1 MPGLCLHI
9 NYYVLF
15 IICLVTVIQLHKQNF
30 HFDFQNTLP
39 FFVHV
44 FFLYNFVFFS
54 RWIKANS
61 TVLHKYHV
69 YCVQFS
75 FICLQSTTVEYVNY
89 VCICYWPFE
98 SSTSKFDNFISSS
111 FSSVWSVK
119 FNYTGTL
126 IVSRCLCVFVYVC
139 IKEIQYMIFV
149 LV

>member
-1 MPGLCLHI
+1 MFYSDVPFLLSSVFISSTSLFKRQSIFYIVSSLFGQNPSIFCIPGLCLHI
-9 NYYVLF
+9 NYYVVF
-15 IICLVTVIQLHKQNF
+15 IIYLVAVIQLHKQNL

-75 FICLQSTTVEYVNY
+75 FIYLQSTTVEYVNY
-89 VCICYWPFE
+89 VCICY
-98 SSTSKFDNFISSS
+98 
-111 FSSVWSVK
+111 
-119 FNYTGTL
+119 
-126 IVSRCLCVFVYVC
+126 
-139 IKEIQYMIFV
+139 
-149 LV
+149 

>member
-1 MPGLCLHI
+1 MCLSVVLYSDVPFSLSSVLISSISLYKRHCVIAFWTKPRIFYMPGLCLHI
-9 NYYVLF
+9 SYYVLF

-75 FICLQSTTVEYVNY
+75 FIYLQSTTVEYVNY
-89 VCICYWPFE
+89 VCICY
-98 SSTSKFDNFISSS
+98 
-111 FSSVWSVK
+111 
-119 FNYTGTL
+119 
-126 IVSRCLCVFVYVC
+126 
-139 IKEIQYMIFV
+139 
-149 LV
+149 